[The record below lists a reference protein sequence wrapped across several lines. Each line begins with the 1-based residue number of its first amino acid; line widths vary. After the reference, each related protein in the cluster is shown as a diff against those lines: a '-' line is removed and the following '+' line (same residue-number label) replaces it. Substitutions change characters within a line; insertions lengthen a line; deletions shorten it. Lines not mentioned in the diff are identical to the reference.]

1 MPSSKFWRPKLDENA
16 IGLVEYRFL
25 EADIGVSKPAR
36 VDMSVFS
43 YSNDGIKHSQQISD
57 DSDCKW
63 LRY

>member
-1 MPSSKFWRPKLDENA
+1 LEENA